1 MEENKEPADLLSK
14 VDPEK
19 RELLKKVA
27 LGTAFALPVIL
38 SFTMDTVKAEAAGHT
53 SSPHRPG

>member
-14 VDPEK
+14 VDAEK

-27 LGTAFALPVIL
+27 LGTTFALPVIL
-38 SFTMDTVKAEAAGHT
+38 SFAMDTVKAEAAGHK
-53 SSPHRPG
+53 SSPHHP